1 MIDQAWNNAVRE
13 AAAKHS
19 ALRTSLPDALDHTAL
34 EDAFAL
40 GAIFENKRVEQLA
53 KSQLSVAQLKETMR
67 GNHRVNPATFSS
79 WEEHVAYLELSL
91 EALRQSVQP
100 AINSSMRFGGPSG
113 TRC

>member
-1 MIDQAWNNAVRE
+1 MIDQAWSNAVGE
-13 AAAKHS
+13 AAEKHS
-19 ALRTSLPDALDHTAL
+19 ALRIKTPGALDRTAL
-34 EDAFAL
+34 EDAFML
-40 GAIFENKRVEQLA
+40 GAMFENKRVEQLA
-53 KSQLSVAQLKETMR
+53 KSQLSVAQLKENMR

-100 AINSSMRFGGPSG
+100 AITSSMRFGGPGG

>member
-1 MIDQAWNNAVRE
+1 MIDQAWNNAVSE

-19 ALRTSLPDALDHTAL
+19 ALRTSLPDALDRTAL
-34 EDAFAL
+34 EDAFVL

-100 AINSSMRFGGPSG
+100 AINSSMRFGGPRGSG
-113 TRC
+113 C